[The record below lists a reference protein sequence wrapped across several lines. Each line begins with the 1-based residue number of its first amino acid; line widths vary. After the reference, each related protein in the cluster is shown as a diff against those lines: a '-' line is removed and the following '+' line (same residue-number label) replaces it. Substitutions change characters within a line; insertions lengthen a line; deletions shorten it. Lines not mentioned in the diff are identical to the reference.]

1 MGLVRLM
8 IAPLFVYLLCL
19 TCWLGGMVFFTIFTA
34 PAVFATLTIGEAG
47 KVVGAIFPRY
57 YLLGYIA
64 GIIGLILAI
73 YFAFSYEP
81 KLWWSLAAIGLA
93 VALGLTFYAGGVIR
107 PRIEVIRPVAGQPNP
122 DASREAEF
130 KQLHRLSVTLNG
142 GVMLINLLVLLSSA
156 AALATH
162 V

>member
-1 MGLVRLM
+1 MV
-8 IAPLFVYLLCL
+8 ATLFIYLLCIV
-19 TCWLGGMVFFTIFTA
+19 CWLGGMVFFTVFTA

-64 GIIGLILAI
+64 GIISLILAV

-81 KLWWSLAAIGLA
+81 RLWWSLAAVGLA
-93 VALGLTFYAGGVIR
+93 ISLGLTLYAGGVIR
-107 PRIEVIRPVAGQPNP
+107 PRIEVIRPVAGEPNP

-142 GVMLINLLVLLSSA
+142 GVMVINLLVLLSSA
-156 AALATH
+156 AALAIR